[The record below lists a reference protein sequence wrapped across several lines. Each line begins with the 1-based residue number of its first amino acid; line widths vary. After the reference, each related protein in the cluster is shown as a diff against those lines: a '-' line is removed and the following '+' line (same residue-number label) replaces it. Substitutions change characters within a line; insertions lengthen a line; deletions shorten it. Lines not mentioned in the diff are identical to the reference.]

1 MARQPDDK
9 PAAKFKSDDCALIRE
24 LALLLDE
31 TSLTEIEIER
41 AGLRVRV
48 ARNVSIAASMPANFQ
63 PAASAPAGAGPAAVA
78 DLAKH
83 PGVVPSPMVGT
94 AYWAS
99 EPGAKPFIEVG
110 TKVSVGQTLLII
122 EAMKTMNQIPSPRA
136 GTVTQILVEDGQP
149 VEFGEPLVI
158 IEKEREWRI
167 THGEW
172 FSSFTIRHSLFATRP
187 LGQHVR
193 QDPDSQSRR
202 NRIAG
207 SARVQGTRHRHGR
220 GAFHRRRRRHACAAR
235 R

>member
-9 PAAKFKSDDCALIRE
+9 AAAKFTSSDSALIRE

-31 TSLTEIEIER
+31 TSLSEIEIER

-48 ARNVSIAASMPANFQ
+48 ARNVSIAAAVPANIQ
-63 PAASAPAGAGPAAVA
+63 APASASPAPAAVA
-78 DLAKH
+78 SADIAKH

-110 TKVSVGQTLLII
+110 AKVSVGQTLLII

-158 IEKEREWRI
+158 IE
-167 THGEW
+167 
-172 FSSFTIRHSLFATRP
+172 
-187 LGQHVR
+187 
-193 QDPDSQSRR
+193 
-202 NRIAG
+202 
-207 SARVQGTRHRHGR
+207 
-220 GAFHRRRRRHACAAR
+220 
-235 R
+235 